1 MRIVTVVFDYP
12 GSDTYARCLQAFRA
26 SVAAN
31 NPKAELLVLTLDPPE
46 PIPGVF
52 QGWINNHVKL
62 KAYSRIP
69 IDQPTVFVDADTIF
83 LRDVAELFNSTFD
96 VAIGCRPAGGRR
108 RVKYNG
114 GVVLFCPTEEAR
126 RFMKHWI
133 SIDGDMLRDHT
144 YHMIWHR
151 IYNGQNQ
158 SSFGCMIE
166 MHLDKTRLQEYPTSV
181 VNACEQDWSRIGK
194 NVPYILHVRKRLL
207 QFAHNRLSIWTT
219 PKHLQPAVRIWRD
232 YEHRGRD
239 LV

>member
-1 MRIVTVVFDYP
+1 MRIVTAVFDYP
-12 GSDTYARCLQAFRA
+12 RFDTYTRCLQAFKA
-26 SVAAN
+26 SIAAT
-31 NPKAELLVLTLDPPE
+31 NPNAELLVIDLEPPT

-69 IDQPTVFVDADTIF
+69 IDQPTVFVDADTVF
-83 LRDVAELFNSTFD
+83 LRDVSELFNSTFD
-96 VAIGCRPAGGRR
+96 VAIGRRPAGGRR

-114 GVVLFCPTEEAR
+114 GVVLFCPTEAAR
-126 RFMKHWI
+126 AFMARWV
-133 SIDGDMLRDHT
+133 SIDRKMLQDHDF
-144 YHMIWHR
+144 HMKWHR
-151 IYNGQNQ
+151 KYNGQNQ

-166 MHLDKTRLQEYPTSV
+166 LHSAKVRIQEYPTGV
-181 VNACEQDWSRIGK
+181 LNACEQDWSRVGRE
-194 NVPYILHVRKRLL
+194 VPYILHVRKRLL
-207 QFAHNRLSIWTT
+207 QMAHNRLSIWTI